1 MKRLLTVLVVF
12 LVGPTVLFGTETFR
26 LASIFSQTGTA
37 AMTNLHQIRTVELAV
52 EEINRNGGVLGSQI
66 ELFSYDNESSALG
79 SILAAK
85 NAVADEVSAV
95 IGASWSSHS
104 LAMAPVF
111 QEAGIPML
119 TPSSTNTAVT
129 GIGDYIFRV
138 CFVDSFQGE
147 VAAKFAIEDLH
158 VKTAVVLTN
167 TNSTYSLDLAALFI
181 DKFSNY
187 GGNLLWEGD
196 YLEPVDIE
204 EYLAKVKNLKP
215 DLIFIPGYARDS
227 SLFIKSFRTAGI
239 DAYIL
244 GGDGWSQNEMYNYA
258 RNALDGSYYVSHWY
272 SGLTEPESLEFI
284 SKMQNYFTDGTLNP
298 GMALSYDA
306 VKLLI
311 TAVQK
316 AKSFKPEDIRVALSK
331 ISDFQGVT
339 GKISMG
345 IGGDPE
351 KDAYVL
357 IFEDGKTEFVKKVS
371 P

>member
-167 TNSTYSLDLAALFI
+167 TNSTYSLDLA
-181 DKFSNY
+181 
-187 GGNLLWEGD
+187 
-196 YLEPVDIE
+196 
-204 EYLAKVKNLKP
+204 LK
-215 DLIFIPGYARDS
+215 
-227 SLFIKSFRTAGI
+227 
-239 DAYIL
+239 
-244 GGDGWSQNEMYNYA
+244 
-258 RNALDGSYYVSHWY
+258 
-272 SGLTEPESLEFI
+272 
-284 SKMQNYFTDGTLNP
+284 
-298 GMALSYDA
+298 
-306 VKLLI
+306 
-311 TAVQK
+311 
-316 AKSFKPEDIRVALSK
+316 
-331 ISDFQGVT
+331 
-339 GKISMG
+339 
-345 IGGDPE
+345 
-351 KDAYVL
+351 
-357 IFEDGKTEFVKKVS
+357 
-371 P
+371 